1 MENSETANGF
11 IHGAGVLPHGKGL
24 ELLAALAA
32 HSTLT
37 LPLRKNIG
45 TLADD
50 LMHCAAGTSG
60 EAGELLDAI
69 KKNWAYNKPLDLENI
84 REEAG
89 DLLFYLL
96 SLLDLLEIPLY
107 EVIEANT
114 KKLAKRYPAGYSDK
128 AAQERADKQ
137 GVVQEDNTGGNN
149 PPQQPA

>member
-1 MENSETANGF
+1 MANSETAIGF
-11 IHGAGVLPHGKGL
+11 IHGAGVLPDGKGL

-32 HSTLT
+32 HSTMT
-37 LPLRKNIG
+37 LPLRKDM
-45 TLADD
+45 LEVADD
-50 LMHCAAGTSG
+50 LMHCAAGTAG

-69 KKNWAYNKPLDLENI
+69 KKNWAYNKPLDRENV

-137 GVVQEDNTGGNN
+137 EL
-149 PPQQPA
+149 PQQPT